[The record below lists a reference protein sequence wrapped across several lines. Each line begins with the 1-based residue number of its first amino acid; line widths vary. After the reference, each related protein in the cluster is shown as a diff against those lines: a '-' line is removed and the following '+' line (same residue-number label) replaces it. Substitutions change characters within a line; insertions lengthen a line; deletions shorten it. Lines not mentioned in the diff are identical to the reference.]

1 MGPDAILTPRGRV
14 LARPRRRG
22 RGWGWP
28 SGGRP
33 TPLTPARR
41 QGSLTFSLYQLLSL
55 LRATHP
61 EPWEPWELG
70 KRLGNGSAHVTM
82 LLDQLERAGLIVRE
96 THAHDRRRRLVR
108 LTTEGHDR
116 VARLGAQV
124 ERVEAH
130 VLGSALTN
138 EELGELRA
146 MGDRLRVVVGEFATP
161 DLSFLLVAEPGRSP
175 DEAGQ

>member
-41 QGSLTFSLYQLLSL
+41 QGSLTFSQYQLLSL

-82 LLDQLERAGLIVRE
+82 LLDQL
-96 THAHDRRRRLVR
+96 
-108 LTTEGHDR
+108 
-116 VARLGAQV
+116 

-161 DLSFLLVAEPGRSP
+161 DLSFLLDAEPGRSP